1 MGETIDTCTSYKNK
15 CGTNGAPILNIPENA
30 TTIEIVLN
38 NLSPTAHNI
47 HMHGMLF
54 QVVNMANF
62 EWCNVNRTSCFLMPK
77 QLNPCPKKNRQFA
90 DNNHTSGLED
100 LYWGCA
106 YDPVDDKK
114 TENLKT
120 PLLKDSFQLWQRS
133 WAVIRF
139 QANFPGIW
147 QFHCHMEQHIPLG
160 MVFAV
165 NVLPSKQPPIPK
177 EVPTEGPCP
186 VWSNDD
192 SITVSA
198 ENIML
203 KQKINDL
210 EKNLVSEKN
219 LADQCQQQKKDTT
232 PFH

>member
-1 MGETIDTCTSYKNK
+1 
-15 CGTNGAPILNIPENA
+15 
-30 TTIEIVLN
+30 
-38 NLSPTAHNI
+38 
-47 HMHGMLF
+47 
-54 QVVNMANF
+54 
-62 EWCNVNRTSCFLMPK
+62 
-77 QLNPCPKKNRQFA
+77 
-90 DNNHTSGLED
+90 
-100 LYWGCA
+100 
-106 YDPVDDKK
+106 
-114 TENLKT
+114 
-120 PLLKDSFQLWQRS
+120 
-133 WAVIRF
+133 
-139 QANFPGIW
+139 
-147 QFHCHMEQHIPLG
+147 MEQHIPLG